1 MVEVRNHR
9 QSCTH
14 STYVRVADNLID
26 EDEDDTAETQH
37 ILYRWIQGHAARV
50 E

>member
-14 STYVRVADNLID
+14 STYVRVADNLIG
-26 EDEDDTAETQH
+26 EDDTAETQH